1 MLFKLYEKFLSKIKW
16 FFVANVSVSL
26 SSEVSTS
33 SKLGR
38 YVKVMAKASVY
49 DSKIDDFSY
58 IAGGKVN
65 RSTIGKFSAV
75 GSGALVGGLGM
86 HPTNFLSIH
95 PAFYS
100 TKNQCGINFAGEE
113 FFSEYKE
120 TTIGNDVWI
129 GANAIILDGVN
140 VGDGAIVGAGA
151 VVTKDVPPYA
161 VVTGVPARILRY
173 RFTEEKARLLIG
185 SLWWDLSDELLKEV
199 AAEMR
204 SDNVDKLISKI
215 SYLEK

>member
-1 MLFKLYEKFLSKIKW
+1 MFIKFYEKMISKIKW
-16 FFVANVSVSL
+16 FFVPNVSVGL
-26 SSEVSTS
+26 SSEVNRS

-38 YVKVMAKASVY
+38 YVKIMAKASVY
-49 DSKIDDFSY
+49 DSKIGDFSY
-58 IAGGKVN
+58 ITGGKIN

-75 GSGALVGGLGM
+75 GPGALVGGLGM

-100 TKNQCGINFAGEE
+100 TQSQCGVNFAGED

-120 TTIGNDVWI
+120 TIIGNDVWI

-161 VVTGVPARILRY
+161 VVTGMPARILRY
-173 RFTEEKARLLIG
+173 RFSEEKARLLRGI
-185 SLWWDLSDELLKEV
+185 LWWNFSDELLTEV

-215 SYLEK
+215 SYLEN